1 MKLTLIWKS
10 LSLQLFF
17 EVSNP
22 SKNSSTPIKATIPLK
37 KIH

>member
-10 LSLQLFF
+10 LNLQLFF

-22 SKNSSTPIKATIPLK
+22 SKNSSTPFKAATLLK